1 MLIEMSSFRNF
12 YRHFTR
18 GISPGRLDNMLQQW
32 RVVTRCGHRSSGGTQ
47 PGHWRQPGHRG
58 PGPATSRP
66 PALTSPGVTRR
77 ALQRDMSQAGDMA
90 DQHHHYHHM
99 VPLQQQQE
107 EEGDTVFSIVNYS
120 VAEEM
125 DEGYSTNYSPSSK
138 STSSFECD
146 TSFDRSENSNSDIQ
160 VGLLC
165 F

>member
-1 MLIEMSSFRNF
+1 M
-12 YRHFTR
+12 TR
-18 GISPGRLDNMLQQW
+18 W
-32 RVVTRCGHRSSGGTQ
+32 GHRSSGGTQ

-99 VPLQQQQE
+99 VPLQQQQQQ

>member
-1 MLIEMSSFRNF
+1 
-12 YRHFTR
+12 
-18 GISPGRLDNMLQQW
+18 
-32 RVVTRCGHRSSGGTQ
+32 
-47 PGHWRQPGHRG
+47 
-58 PGPATSRP
+58 
-66 PALTSPGVTRR
+66 
-77 ALQRDMSQAGDMA
+77 MA

-99 VPLQQQQE
+99 VPLQQQQQQQ

-120 VAEEM
+120 VAEEI

>member
-1 MLIEMSSFRNF
+1 
-12 YRHFTR
+12 
-18 GISPGRLDNMLQQW
+18 
-32 RVVTRCGHRSSGGTQ
+32 
-47 PGHWRQPGHRG
+47 
-58 PGPATSRP
+58 
-66 PALTSPGVTRR
+66 
-77 ALQRDMSQAGDMA
+77 MA

-99 VPLQQQQE
+99 VPLQQQQQQ

-120 VAEEM
+120 VAEEI